1 MAKEKIG
8 YSWKITLQKAGIIAV
23 EVLLAGV
30 AVYLTDNQIFLVAVP
45 MIEAVRN
52 AIKHWND

>member
-1 MAKEKIG
+1 MAKKG
-8 YSWKITLQKAGIIAV
+8 YDWKITLQKAGIIAL

-30 AVYLTDNQIFLVAVP
+30 AVYLTDNQICLAIVP
-45 MIEAVRN
+45 IIEAVRN